1 MCQVVVQIPEAVL
14 FDTHM
19 TAVQANDYA
28 KKLIALDYYT
38 RLHVSIGYC
47 AQIAQMSEEDFI
59 KYLGQNGIS
68 IFQFDGKEEFEEE
81 LKNA

>member
-1 MCQVVVQIPEAVL
+1 MCQVAVQIPEAVL

-47 AQIAQMSEEDFI
+47 AQIVQMSEEDFI